1 MERGQVVIIAVVFAA
16 LALFGLKVW
25 SDRANEDTL
34 TSGGRVGD
42 LARLGGRDGNT
53 DDYDDSGTGGARAGR
68 PGARVGERNPLRSD
82 SGGGSS
88 RGGTGTDRGGEPGRA
103 GVVGGSAGHGSGGF
117 ARPGGPGGG
126 MGVAGSSGGTI
137 SGGEGG
143 GPLGQG
149 EKARKDNLVDFL
161 SSQPATKQQQVD
173 EPKQEGDD
181 GVTLKLEKTDDISK
195 QGGLDKDVTDAQDG
209 QGIEIGE
216 NGKIQFPNNVSPDA
230 ARFDLTVK
238 PNWSGSDQTDN
249 ALIELRGEH
258 DWSNRV
264 ELVKNGEF
272 LRFIVTDNTG
282 KENDISYRITD
293 WQAGDSHDI
302 QAQYGPCENSPANC
316 TILTVDGRKV
326 GEKQYDGTLQFPP
339 NIPLIIGN
347 DHNQSS
353 YKGANATFPN
363 GVTISTPKF

>member
-34 TSGGRVGD
+34 TSGGRAGGN
-42 LARLGGRDGNT
+42 LARLGGRDGDT
-53 DDYDDSGTGGARAGR
+53 DDSGDGSAAGGARAGR
-68 PGARVGERNPLRSD
+68 RVGERNPLRSD
-82 SGGGSS
+82 GASGGT
-88 RGGTGTDRGGEPGRA
+88 RGGAGIDRGGEPGRA
-103 GVVGGSAGHGSGGF
+103 GVVGGGGHGIGGVARSGGS
-117 ARPGGPGGG
+117 GGG

-137 SGGEGG
+137 AGGEGG

-161 SSQPATKQQQVD
+161 SSQPATKPH
-173 EPKQEGDD
+173 EEIKPPEGED
-181 GVTLKLEKTDDISK
+181 GVALKVEKTDDISK
-195 QGGLDKDVTDAQDG
+195 QGGTDKDVTDAQDG

-216 NGKIQFPNNVSPDA
+216 NGKIQFPNTVSPDA
-230 ARFDLTVK
+230 ARFDLTVT

-282 KENDISYRITD
+282 KESDISYRITD

-316 TILTVDGRKV
+316 TILNVDGRKV

-339 NIPLIIGN
+339 NIPLYFGG
-347 DHNQSS
+347 DHQTSS
-353 YKGANATFPN
+353 YGGANAKFPK